1 MSLAPNLLTA
11 YGMTRINK
19 LIIFTMLSI
28 ISTYIFTSCAS
39 FKTHEDSQ
47 RSIIARFATNMLD
60 RNYVYSGT
68 APSEGFDCSG
78 LVYYA
83 YKEAGIII
91 PRTTDTQYK
100 KARKIELKYAKEGD
114 LLFFSTSGTGATHVG
129 IYLGDGKFIHA
140 PSQGKKVRK
149 ADVETKYWKN
159 NLYGAATFFQP

>member
-1 MSLAPNLLTA
+1 
-11 YGMTRINK
+11 MTKINK
-19 LIIFTMLSI
+19 LIAVLLISI
-28 ISTYIFTSCAS
+28 ISNYLFTSCAS
-39 FKTHEDSQ
+39 FKTHEGSQ
-47 RSIIARFATNMLD
+47 RSTITRFATNMLD

-100 KARKIELKYAKEGD
+100 KARKIELKFAKEGD
-114 LLFFSTSGTGATHVG
+114 LLFFSTSGAGATHVA
-129 IYLGDGKFIHA
+129 IYLGNGKFVHA

-149 ADVETKYWKN
+149 ADVETTYWKN
-159 NLYGAATFFQP
+159 NLYGAATFF